1 MNDWIVV
8 GSYQN
13 EIEALI
19 AKGALEAAGIN
30 CRARL
35 NENGDAMLG
44 GMGLLGGATE
54 ILVAPKDGEK
64 AQQILK
70 A

>member
-1 MNDWIVV
+1 MNDWIIV
-8 GSYQN
+8 GSYQS
-13 EIEALI
+13 EIEALL

-44 GMGLLGGATE
+44 AIGLLGGATE
-54 ILVAPKDGEK
+54 ILVAPKDAEK
-64 AQQILK
+64 AKELLK